1 MAGNVK
7 VTLKSVWDDKGVRD
21 AQKELGNL
29 GRGIGVAFGAATAAV
44 AGATAVIA
52 NFSAKAVTAAE
63 DVRQADNRLGQVAE
77 SMGIFGAQT
86 QAVTDRLIGLAEAN
100 EINLA
105 TDAETIKLAQ
115 AKLLTFKELAGSA
128 DEAGGAFDRAT
139 MAALDLAAAGFGS
152 AETNATQL
160 GKALQDPI
168 KGLTA
173 LTRSGVTFT
182 AEEKKKIKA
191 LVETGKTL
199 EAQDMILK
207 AIETQVGGTAAATA
221 KSSDKMKLAF
231 ENVYETVGEAL
242 LPVFD
247 ELTVA
252 ITDLTPEISKAL
264 TPVFA
269 ELGKVFRDEIVPLI
283 KEFTGWLAS
292 PKGTQAVRDL
302 TKAVV
307 DSVKG
312 FFEFTKNLIE
322 NWDQIVAVTTVL
334 VGLYGAIK
342 VFTTVTT
349 AARAAMLLFN
359 VALAAN
365 PIGALIV
372 TLGLATAA
380 VIAFSKEVTAES
392 QALKVAK
399 NETMALEQEQIQ
411 LTEKIKQGGLGV
423 GQYKNQLI
431 KVNDKLM
438 EAQTGFST
446 SAGEANRFTNALKE
460 STKQNNIL
468 NNASLAKYRGQL
480 GDTRVDAE
488 KLVNAQRELAYYMN
502 GGKPGTYKPL
512 TSEESGGGGGGGT
525 GDTIAEARKKVQK
538 IIQDTQKR
546 IADAQATYRKAVNEA
561 DRAFIQN
568 EIKIRQDYGVKLAG
582 VIEQSKNRIR
592 DAFRSVAEYNV
603 ATFLQSFREVEDAR
617 LKSFED
623 AKKAAED
630 VGTAFTQVF
639 VKGDPVKAYLDN
651 LRNKI
656 AANRKVLDTSAK
668 LLEAGFSQTFIEQI
682 ISTGDQGGL
691 ALAEGIL
698 ASGPDTIRE
707 VQSLFKEIESVS
719 TNGANAIADKLYNE
733 QGLATQELVTLF
745 ENTNQELND
754 ALAANYADYTKA
766 LEDAGTALKDSIKD
780 ITDDFD
786 DAITAMDGKL
796 GGLTATI
803 KAFRALLTGIADDTI
818 DATKPIV
825 RGSIG
830 KTSGAFTPPEF
841 NIDSALGQ
849 PQGTYAAQFPNLS
862 AAASNTVQ
870 NTNKPATVINV
881 NVATDQTQSTA
892 QVGQVIANA
901 INKYTGVGGKINLL

>member
-44 AGATAVIA
+44 AGATAVMA
-52 NFSAKAVTAAE
+52 QFASKAVTAAE

-77 SMGIFGAQT
+77 SMGLFGAQT

-191 LVETGKTL
+191 LVESGKTL
-199 EAQDMILK
+199 QAQDMILK

-283 KEFTGWLAS
+283 KDFTGWLAS

-312 FFEFTKNLIE
+312 FFDFTKNLME

-334 VGLYGAIK
+334 VSLYGAIK

-365 PIGALIV
+365 PIGALLV
-372 TLGLATAA
+372 VLGLTTAA
-380 VIAFSKEVTAES
+380 VIAFTKEVTPAT
-392 QALKVAK
+392 QAIKNAK

-438 EAQTGFST
+438 EAKTGFST
-446 SAGEANRFTNALKE
+446 SAGEANRFTDALKE

-512 TSEESGGGGGGGT
+512 DTTDTTTTTTTT
-525 GDTIAEARKKVQK
+525 GDTVAEARKQVQK
-538 IIQDTQKR
+538 IIKDAQKR
-546 IADAQATYRKAVNEA
+546 VAQAQATYRKAVA
-561 DRAFIQN
+561 DADKAFVAN

-623 AKKAAED
+623 AKKAAEE
-630 VGTAFTQVF
+630 VGTAFTDVF
-639 VKGDPVKAYLDN
+639 IKGDPVKAYLDN
-651 LRNKI
+651 LRAKI
-656 AANRKVLDTSAK
+656 AANKKILDTSAK

-682 ISTGDQGGL
+682 VSTGEQGGI
-691 ALAEGIL
+691 ALAEGLL
-698 ASGPDTIRE
+698 ASSPDTIRE
-707 VQSLFKEIESVS
+707 VQALFKEIESVS
-719 TNGANAIADKLYNE
+719 TNGANALADKLYQE
-733 QGLATQELVTLF
+733 QGLATQELIALF
-745 ENTNQELND
+745 DSTNKELND
-754 ALAANYADYTKA
+754 ALAANFGDYS
-766 LEDAGTALKDSIKD
+766 TALGDAATTLGDTIKD
-780 ITDDFD
+780 ITDDFNA
-786 DAITAMDGKL
+786 AIEDMDGKI
-796 GGLTATI
+796 GGLTATL
-803 KAFRALLTGIADDTI
+803 KAFYAMLEEITGKTI
-818 DATKPIV
+818 IATKPV
-825 RGSIG
+825 AGG
-830 KTSGAFTPPEF
+830 TNPNQPKMTAALWDAFDMGGAQAVANF
-841 NIDSALGQ
+841 NATMPVL
-849 PQGTYAAQFPNLS
+849 PNT
-862 AAASNTVQ
+862 ATATGATA
-870 NTNKPATVINV
+870 KPATVINV
-881 NVATDQTQSTA
+881 NVNTDQTQSTA
-892 QVGQVIANA
+892 QVGAVIANA
-901 INKYTGVGGKINLL
+901 ISKYTSSGGKVLL

>member
-1 MAGNVK
+1 MAVNV
-7 VTLKSVWDDKGVRD
+7 VVKSVFDDKGVRD
-21 AQKELGNL
+21 AQQTLGNL
-29 GRGIGVAFGAATAAV
+29 GKGIGVSFAAV
-44 AGATAVIA
+44 SAAVIGATAVIA
-52 NFSAKAVTAAE
+52 DFATKAVTAAE

-182 AEEKKKIKA
+182 KQEKENIKT
-191 LVETGKTL
+191 LVESGQTL
-199 EAQDMILK
+199 KAQDLILK

-322 NWDQIVAVTTVL
+322 NWDQIVAVTTVM
-334 VGLYGAIK
+334 VSLYGAIK

-365 PIGALIV
+365 PLGALLV
-372 TLGLATAA
+372 VLGLTVAA
-380 VIAFSKEVTAES
+380 VIAFTKEVTPAT
-392 QALKVAK
+392 QALKKAT

-411 LTEKIKQGGLGV
+411 LQEKIKQGGLGLS
-423 GQYKNQLI
+423 QYKNQLI
-431 KVNDKLM
+431 KVNDKLF
-438 EAQTGFST
+438 EAKNGFST
-446 SAGEANRFTNALKE
+446 SAGEANRFAKIKLDGVNNEIDATARKLKG
-460 STKQNNIL
+460 
-468 NNASLAKYRGQL
+468 LANQFGETT
-480 GDTRVDAE
+480 GE
-488 KLVNAQRELAYYMN
+488 AQRFANLN
-502 GGKPGTYKPL
+502 PDNKK
-512 TSEESGGGGGGGT
+512 EETGGGGGGGT
-525 GDTIAEARKKVQK
+525 GKPTAAELAAEARKKVQEAIK
-538 IIQDTQKR
+538 QAQKR
-546 IADAQATYRKAVNEA
+546 VAEAQATYRKAVAAA
-561 DRAFIQN
+561 DKAFIEN

-582 VIEQSKNRIR
+582 IIEQSKNRIR

-623 AKKAAED
+623 AKKAAEE

-639 VKGDPVKAYLDN
+639 IKGDPVKAYLDN
-651 LRNKI
+651 LRAKI
-656 AANRKVLDTSAK
+656 AANKKILDTSAK

-682 ISTGDQGGL
+682 ISTGNEGGL
-691 ALAEGIL
+691 ALAEGLL
-698 ASGPDTIRE
+698 ASSPETISE
-707 VQSLFKEIESVS
+707 VKALFKEIESIS
-719 TNGANAIADKLYNE
+719 TTGANSLADKLYAE
-733 QGLATQELVTLF
+733 QGLATAELIALF
-745 ENTNQELND
+745 DNTNKELND

-803 KAFRALLTGIADDTI
+803 KAFRASLTGIADDTI
-818 DATKPIV
+818 AATKPIV
-825 RGSIG
+825 PGSIG

>member
-7 VTLKSVWDDKGVRD
+7 VTLKSVFDDKGVRD

-29 GRGIGVAFGAATAAV
+29 GRGIGVAFAAAGAAV
-44 AGATAVIA
+44 AGAAAVIA

-63 DVRQADNRLGQVAE
+63 EVRQADNRLGQVAE
-77 SMGIFGAQT
+77 SMGLFGAQT
-86 QAVTDRLIGLAEAN
+86 QDVTDRLIGLAEAN
-100 EINLA
+100 EVNLA

-182 AEEKKKIKA
+182 AEERNKIKV
-191 LVETGKTL
+191 LTESGKVL

-207 AIETQVGGTAAATA
+207 AIENQVGGTAAATA

-264 TPVFA
+264 TPVFE

-312 FFEFTKNLIE
+312 FFEFTKGLIE
-322 NWDQIVAVTTVL
+322 NWNQIVAVTGVL
-334 VGLYGAIK
+334 VTLYGAMK
-342 VFTTVTT
+342 VFTTVTA

-365 PIGALIV
+365 PIGALLVVI
-372 TLGLATAA
+372 GLTTAA
-380 VIAFSKEVTAES
+380 VIAFTKEVTPAT
-392 QALKVAK
+392 QALKKAT
-399 NETMALEQEQIQ
+399 NETIALEQEQIQ
-411 LTEKIKQGGLGV
+411 LQEKIKQGGLGLS
-423 GQYKNQLI
+423 QYRNQLI

-438 EAQTGFST
+438 EAKTGFST
-446 SAGEANRFTNALKE
+446 SAGEANRFANIKLTGVNREIDTTANKLKG
-460 STKQNNIL
+460 
-468 NNASLAKYRGQL
+468 LANQFGETT
-480 GDTRVDAE
+480 GE
-488 KLVNAQRELAYYMN
+488 AQRFANLNPSNKNNNNQTTTTTTTTGPSAAELA
-502 GGKPGTYKPL
+502 
-512 TSEESGGGGGGGT
+512 
-525 GDTIAEARKKVQK
+525 AEARKKVQDAIK
-538 IIQDTQKR
+538 SAQKR
-546 IADAQATYRKAVNEA
+546 IAAAQATYRKAVAAA
-561 DRAFIQN
+561 DKAFIDN

-592 DAFRSVAEYNV
+592 DAFRSVAEFNV

-623 AKKAAED
+623 AKKAAEE

-639 VKGDPVKAYLDN
+639 IKGDPVKAYLDN
-651 LRNKI
+651 LRAKI
-656 AANRKVLDTSAK
+656 ASNRKILDTSAK

-682 ISTGDQGGL
+682 IATGNEGGV
-691 ALAEGIL
+691 ALAEGLL
-698 ASGPDTIRE
+698 ASSPDTIRE
-707 VQSLFKEIESVS
+707 VQDLFREIESVS
-719 TNGANAIADKLYNE
+719 TNGANQLANKLYDA
-733 QGLATQELVTLF
+733 QGLATQELVALF
-745 ENTNQELND
+745 DSTNQELND
-754 ALAANYADYTKA
+754 ALAANYADYTSA
-766 LEDAGTALKDSIKD
+766 LEDAGLALKDSIKD
-780 ITDDFD
+780 ITDDFNA
-786 DAITAMDGKL
+786 AIEEMDGKV

-803 KAFRALLTGIADDTI
+803 KAFRAMLGGLEAETRGATDVLKPTGAAGKVI
-818 DATKPIV
+818 KPSTEPFDIF
-825 RGSIG
+825 
-830 KTSGAFTPPEF
+830 K
-841 NIDSALGQ
+841 ALG
-849 PQGTYAAQFPNLS
+849 PQGIESFNFGMPVLPNTATAS
-862 AAASNTVQ
+862 ATAS
-870 NTNKPATVINV
+870 KPATVINV

>member
-1 MAGNVK
+1 MAVNV
-7 VTLKSVWDDKGVRD
+7 VVKSVFDDKGVRD
-21 AQKELGNL
+21 AQQTLGNL
-29 GRGIGVAFGAATAAV
+29 GKGIGVSFAAV
-44 AGATAVIA
+44 SAAVIGATAVIA
-52 NFSAKAVTAAE
+52 DFASKAVTAAE

-77 SMGIFGAQT
+77 SMGLFGAQT

-182 AEEKKKIKA
+182 KQEKENIKT
-191 LVETGKTL
+191 LVESGQTL
-199 EAQDMILK
+199 KAQDLILQ
-207 AIETQVGGTAAATA
+207 AIEKQVGGTAQATA

-247 ELTVA
+247 ELTLA

-264 TPVFA
+264 TPVFE

-307 DSVKG
+307 DGTKG

-322 NWDQIVAVTTVL
+322 NWDQIVAVTTVM

-359 VALAAN
+359 VALSAN
-365 PIGALIV
+365 PLGALLV
-372 TLGLATAA
+372 VLGLTVAA
-380 VIAFSKEVTAES
+380 VIAFTKEVTPAT
-392 QALKVAK
+392 QALKNAT
-399 NETMALEQEQIQ
+399 NQTMALEQEQIQ
-411 LTEKIKQGGLGV
+411 LQEKIKQGGLGLS
-423 GQYKNQLI
+423 QYKNQLI

-438 EAQTGFST
+438 EAKTGFST
-446 SAGEANRFTNALKE
+446 SAGEANRFANIKLTGVNNEIDATARRLKG
-460 STKQNNIL
+460 
-468 NNASLAKYRGQL
+468 LANQFGETTGEARRFADLAPATTTETG
-480 GDTRVDAE
+480 GD
-488 KLVNAQRELAYYMN
+488 
-502 GGKPGTYKPL
+502 
-512 TSEESGGGGGGGT
+512 GGGGGVSGKPT
-525 GDTIAEARKKVQK
+525 AAELAAEARKKVQDAIK
-538 IIQDTQKR
+538 SAQKR
-546 IADAQATYRKAVNEA
+546 VATAQATYRKAVAAA
-561 DRAFIQN
+561 DKAFIDN

-582 VIEQSKNRIR
+582 VIESSKNRIR
-592 DAFRSVAEYNV
+592 DAFRSVAEFNV

-623 AKKAAED
+623 AKKAAEE
-630 VGTAFTQVF
+630 VGTAFTDIF
-639 VKGDPVKAYLDN
+639 IKGDPVKSYLDN
-651 LRNKI
+651 LRAKI
-656 AANRKVLDTSAK
+656 VANRKILETSAK
-668 LLEAGFSQTFIEQI
+668 LLEAGFSQTFIEQV
-682 ISTGDQGGL
+682 ISTGEQGGL
-691 ALAEGIL
+691 ALAEGLL
-698 ASGPDTIRE
+698 ASSPETIRE

-719 TNGANAIADKLYNE
+719 TTGANSLADKLYAQ
-733 QGLATQELVTLF
+733 QGLATAELVTLF

-754 ALAANYADYTKA
+754 ALAANYADYTTA
-766 LEDAGTALKDSIKD
+766 LEDAGLALKDSIKD
-780 ITDDFD
+780 ITEDFNA
-786 DAITAMDGKL
+786 AIEEMDGKV

-803 KAFRALLTGIADDTI
+803 KAFKAMLAELAGETMA
-818 DATKPIV
+818 ATNPLKPK
-825 RGSIG
+825 GAAG
-830 KTSGAFTPPEF
+830 KVITPSNEPF
-841 NIDSALGQ
+841 DIFKALG
-849 PQGTYAAQFPNLS
+849 PQGVESFNFGMPVLPNTATATGS
-862 AAASNTVQ
+862 TS
-870 NTNKPATVINV
+870 KPTTVINV

-901 INKYTGVGGKINLL
+901 ISKYTSSGGKVLL

>member
-1 MAGNVK
+1 MAGNVR
-7 VTLKSVWDDKGVRD
+7 VVLKSVWDDKGVRD

-29 GRGIGVAFGAATAAV
+29 GKGIGVAFAAAGAAV

-322 NWDQIVAVTTVL
+322 NWDQIVAVTTVM
-334 VGLYGAIK
+334 VSLYGAIK

-365 PIGALIV
+365 PLGALLV
-372 TLGLATAA
+372 VLGLTVAA
-380 VIAFSKEVTAES
+380 VIAFTKEVTPATQE
-392 QALKVAK
+392 LKKAT
-399 NETMALEQEQIQ
+399 NETMALEQEQIRLQ
-411 LTEKIKQGGLGV
+411 GLIKQGGLGF

-431 KVNDKLM
+431 KVNDKLF
-438 EAQTGFST
+438 EAKNGFST
-446 SAGEANRFTNALKE
+446 SAGEANRFAKIKLDGVNNEIDATARKLKG
-460 STKQNNIL
+460 
-468 NNASLAKYRGQL
+468 LANQFGETT
-480 GDTRVDAE
+480 GE
-488 KLVNAQRELAYYMN
+488 AQRFANLNPDNNNNNNENENTSTSTGPTAAELA
-502 GGKPGTYKPL
+502 
-512 TSEESGGGGGGGT
+512 
-525 GDTIAEARKKVQK
+525 AEARKKVQEAIK
-538 IIQDTQKR
+538 SAQKR
-546 IADAQATYRKAVNEA
+546 VAEAQATYRKAVAAA
-561 DRAFIQN
+561 DKAFIEN

-582 VIEQSKNRIR
+582 IIEQSKNRIR

-623 AKKAAED
+623 AKKAAEE

-639 VKGDPVKAYLDN
+639 IKGDPVKAYLDN
-651 LRNKI
+651 LRAKI
-656 AANRKVLDTSAK
+656 AANKKILDTSAK

-682 ISTGDQGGL
+682 ISTGNEGGL
-691 ALAEGIL
+691 ALAEGLL
-698 ASGPDTIRE
+698 ASSPETISE
-707 VQSLFKEIESVS
+707 VKSLFKEIESIS
-719 TNGANAIADKLYNE
+719 TTGANSLADKLYAE
-733 QGLATQELVTLF
+733 QGLATQELVKLF
-745 ENTNQELND
+745 EDTNKELND
-754 ALAANYADYTKA
+754 ALAANFEDYSDALGDAADA
-766 LEDAGTALKDSIKD
+766 LRDSITE
-780 ITDDFD
+780 ITDDFN
-786 DAITAMDGKL
+786 DAIDEMDGKI
-796 GGLTATI
+796 GGLGKTI
-803 KAFRALLTGIADDTI
+803 KAFRALLAGVAEDTVAATTPVAGGTNPNQPRMTAELWDAFDMGAVNAADL
-818 DATKPIV
+818 
-825 RGSIG
+825 
-830 KTSGAFTPPEF
+830 FTPMPV
-841 NIDSALGQ
+841 L
-849 PQGTYAAQFPNLS
+849 PNTATS
-862 AAASNTVQ
+862 TTTAS
-870 NTNKPATVINV
+870 KPTTVINV

>member
-1 MAGNVK
+1 MAVNV
-7 VTLKSVWDDKGVRD
+7 VVKSVFDDKGVRD
-21 AQKELGNL
+21 AQQTLGNL
-29 GRGIGVAFGAATAAV
+29 GKSIGIGFAAV
-44 AGATAVIA
+44 SAAVVGATAVIA
-52 NFSAKAVTAAE
+52 DFASKAVTAAE
-63 DVRQADNRLGQVAE
+63 DVRQADSRLGQVAE
-77 SMGIFGAQT
+77 SMGIFGEQT
-86 QAVTDRLIGLAEAN
+86 QQVTDRLIGLAEAN

-115 AKLLTFKELAGSA
+115 AKLLTFKQLAGSA

-182 AEEKKKIKA
+182 AEEKNKIKT

-199 EAQDMILK
+199 QAQDMILK

-264 TPVFA
+264 TPVFE

-312 FFEFTKNLIE
+312 FFDFTKNLIE
-322 NWDQIVAVTTVL
+322 NWDQIVAVTGVL
-334 VGLYGAIK
+334 ITLYGAIK

-359 VALAAN
+359 VALSAN
-365 PIGALIV
+365 PLGALLV
-372 TLGLATAA
+372 VLGLTVAA
-380 VIAFSKEVTAES
+380 VIAFTKEVTPAT
-392 QALKVAK
+392 QAIKNAK
-399 NETMALEQEQIQ
+399 NETMALEQEQIK
-411 LTEKIKQGGLGV
+411 LKEKIKQGGLGLS
-423 GQYKNQLI
+423 QYKTQLI

-438 EAQTGFST
+438 ETKTGFSS
-446 SAGEANRFTNALKE
+446 SAGEANRFNQIKTD
-460 STKQNNIL
+460 
-468 NNASLAKYRGQL
+468 G
-480 GDTRVDAE
+480 
-488 KLVNAQRELAYYMN
+488 VNAQIDKTALKLQHLFNKFGE
-502 GGKPGTYKPL
+502 T
-512 TSEESGGGGGGGT
+512 T
-525 GDTIAEARKKVQK
+525 AEARRFAALKPAEVITPDPVVTTGPSAAEQAEDARKQVQK
-538 IIQDTQKR
+538 IIKDAQKR
-546 IADAQATYRKAVNEA
+546 VAEAQSTYRKAVAAA
-561 DRAFIQN
+561 DKAFIEN
-568 EIKIRQDYGVKLAG
+568 EIKIRQDFGVKLAG

-603 ATFLQSFREVEDAR
+603 ATFLASFRDVEDAR

-630 VGTAFTQVF
+630 LGTAFTDTF
-639 VKGDPVKAYLDN
+639 TKGDPVKAYLDN
-651 LRNKI
+651 LRAKISANKKI
-656 AANRKVLDTSAK
+656 LDTSAK

-682 ISTGDQGGL
+682 ISTGEQGGL
-691 ALAEGIL
+691 ALAEGLL
-698 ASGPDTIRE
+698 ASSPETLSE
-707 VQSLFKEIESVS
+707 VQSLFKQIESIS
-719 TNGANAIADKLYNE
+719 TNGANALADQLYAD
-733 QGLATQELVTLF
+733 QGLATQELVDLF
-745 ENTNQELND
+745 ENTNKELND
-754 ALAANYADYTKA
+754 ALEQNFLDYTKA
-766 LEDAGTALKDSIKD
+766 LNDAGTALKDSIKD
-780 ITDDFD
+780 ITEDFN
-786 DAITAMDGKL
+786 DAITEMDGKV

-803 KAFRALLTGIADDTI
+803 KAFRDMLAGAAEETI
-818 DATKPIV
+818 DATTPLSK
-825 RGSIG
+825 GSSN
-830 KTSGAFTPPEF
+830 KTNGSFTPEPF
-841 NIDSALGQ
+841 DIFKALG
-849 PQGTYAAQFPNLS
+849 PQGIESFNFGMPILPNT
-862 AAASNTVQ
+862 ATASGGTS
-870 NTNKPATVINV
+870 KPATVINV

-901 INKYTGVGGKINLL
+901 INKYTGVGGRVLL

>member
-1 MAGNVK
+1 MAVNV
-7 VTLKSVWDDKGVRD
+7 VVKSVFDDKGVRD
-21 AQKELGNL
+21 AQQTLGNL
-29 GRGIGVAFGAATAAV
+29 GKGIGVSFAAV
-44 AGATAVIA
+44 SAAVIGATAVIA
-52 NFSAKAVTAAE
+52 DFASKAVTAAE

-77 SMGIFGAQT
+77 SMGLFGAQT

-100 EINLA
+100 EVNLA

-182 AEEKKKIKA
+182 KQEKENIKT
-191 LVETGKTL
+191 LVESGQTL
-199 EAQDMILK
+199 KAQDLILQ
-207 AIETQVGGTAAATA
+207 AIETQVGGTAEATA

-264 TPVFA
+264 TPVFE

-307 DSVKG
+307 EAVKG
-312 FFEFTKNLIE
+312 FFTFTKNLME

-359 VALAAN
+359 VALTAN

-372 TLGLATAA
+372 TFGLATAA
-380 VIAFSKEVTAES
+380 VIAFSKEVTKES

-411 LTEKIKQGGLGV
+411 LTEKIKQGGLGLS
-423 GQYKNQLI
+423 QYKKQLI
-431 KVNDKLM
+431 LVNDKLM
-438 EAQTGFST
+438 EAKTGFSS
-446 SAGEANRFTNALKE
+446 SAGEANRFANIKLTGVNNEIDATARRLKG
-460 STKQNNIL
+460 
-468 NNASLAKYRGQL
+468 LANQFGETT
-480 GDTRVDAE
+480 GE
-488 KLVNAQRELAYYMN
+488 AQRFANLRPTTPAS
-502 GGKPGTYKPL
+502 GGGA
-512 TSEESGGGGGGGT
+512 GGGGGGGGGAT
-525 GDTIAEARKKVQK
+525 GPTPAEQAAEARKQVQK
-538 IIQDTQKR
+538 II
-546 IADAQATYRKAVNEA
+546 ADAQRRVASAQASYRKATAEA
-561 DRAFIQN
+561 EKAFLAS

-582 VIEQSKNRIR
+582 IIESSKNRIR
-592 DAFRSVAEYNV
+592 DAFRSVAEYNI
-603 ATFLQSFREVEDAR
+603 ATFLQSFKEVEDAR

-623 AKKAAED
+623 AKKAAEE

-639 VKGDPVKAYLDN
+639 IKGDPVKAYLDN

-656 AANRKVLDTSAK
+656 ASNKKILDTSAK
-668 LLEAGFSQTFIEQI
+668 LLEAGFSQTFIEQV
-682 ISTGDQGGL
+682 ISTGESGGL
-691 ALAEGIL
+691 ALAEGLL
-698 ASGPDTIRE
+698 ASSPDTIRE

-719 TNGANAIADKLYNE
+719 TNGANAIANQLYNE
-733 QGLATQELVTLF
+733 QGLATQELVALF
-745 ENTNQELND
+745 DSTNQELND

-766 LEDAGTALKDSIKD
+766 LEDAGTALKDSIKE
-780 ITDDFD
+780 ITEDFN
-786 DAITAMDGKL
+786 DAITAMDGKV

-803 KAFRALLTGIADDTI
+803 RSFYAMLAKIAGITI
-818 DATKPIV
+818 DETTMLPFDDGTGPKLPAL
-825 RGSIG
+825 SDADLYD
-830 KTSGAFTPPEF
+830 TSDFIQLDRF
-841 NIDSALGQ
+841 
-849 PQGTYAAQFPNLS
+849 PQIPANAR
-862 AAASNTVQ
+862 NTVQ
-870 NTNKPATVINV
+870 NASQPATVINL
-881 NVATDQTQSTA
+881 NVKTDQTQSTA

>member
-1 MAGNVK
+1 MAVNV
-7 VTLKSVWDDKGVRD
+7 VVKSVFDDKGVRD
-21 AQKELGNL
+21 AQQTLGNL
-29 GRGIGVAFGAATAAV
+29 GKGIGVSFAAV
-44 AGATAVIA
+44 SAAVIGATAVIA
-52 NFSAKAVTAAE
+52 DFASKAVTAAE

-77 SMGIFGAQT
+77 SMGLFGSQT
-86 QAVTDRLIGLAEAN
+86 QAVTNRLIELAEAN
-100 EINLA
+100 EVNLA

-307 DSVKG
+307 DGVKG
-312 FFEFTKNLIE
+312 FFDFTKELIE

-372 TLGLATAA
+372 VLGLATAA
-380 VIAFSKEVTAES
+380 TIAFSKEVTAES

-438 EAQTGFST
+438 EAKTGFST
-446 SAGEANRFTNALKE
+446 SAGEANKFTNALKE

-480 GDTRVDAE
+480 GDTRIDAE

-512 TSEESGGGGGGGT
+512 VSEETGGGGGGGGGA
-525 GDTIAEARKKVQK
+525 GDTAAEARKNVQK
-538 IIQDTQKR
+538 IIKDAQKR
-546 IADAQATYRKAVNEA
+546 VAAAQATYRKAVNDA
-561 DRAFIQN
+561 DKAFIAN

-582 VIEQSKNRIR
+582 IIEQSKNRIR

-623 AKKAAED
+623 AKKSAEEL
-630 VGTAFTQVF
+630 GTAFTDVF
-639 VKGDPVKAYLDN
+639 TAGDPVKAYLEN

-656 AANRKVLDTSAK
+656 ASNKKILDTSAK
-668 LLEAGFSQTFIEQI
+668 LLQAGFSQTFIEQI
-682 ISTGDQGGL
+682 IATGETGGL
-691 ALAEGIL
+691 ALAEGLL
-698 ASGPDTIRE
+698 ASSPDTIAE
-707 VQSLFKEIESVS
+707 VQSLFKQIENVS
-719 TNGANAIADKLYNE
+719 TTGANTLADNLYDQ
-733 QGLATQELVTLF
+733 QGLATQELIKLF
-745 ENTNQELND
+745 DDTNKELND
-754 ALAANYADYTKA
+754 ALAQNFADYS
-766 LEDAGTALKDSIKD
+766 TALGEAADALRDSIKE

-786 DAITAMDGKL
+786 DAITELDGKL
-796 GGLTATI
+796 GGLSATI
-803 KAFRALLTGIADDTI
+803 KAFRASLTGVAEETVAATTPVAGGTNPNQPKMTAELW
-818 DATKPIV
+818 DAFDMT
-825 RGSIG
+825 GSNFA
-830 KTSGAFTPPEF
+830 T
-841 NIDSALGQ
+841 
-849 PQGTYAAQFPNLS
+849 AQFPTLS
-862 AAASNTVQ
+862 APASNLLQ
-870 NTNKPATVINV
+870 NTTQPATVINV
-881 NVATDQTQSTA
+881 NVSTDQTQSTA
-892 QVGQVIANA
+892 QVGQVIANT
-901 INKYTGVGGKINLL
+901 INKYTRSGGKLNLLL

>member
-44 AGATAVIA
+44 AGATAVMA
-52 NFSAKAVTAAE
+52 QFASKAVTAAE

-77 SMGIFGAQT
+77 SMGLFGAQT
-86 QAVTDRLIGLAEAN
+86 QEVTNRLISLAEAN
-100 EINLA
+100 EVNLA

-264 TPVFA
+264 TPVFE

-307 DSVKG
+307 DGTKG

-322 NWDQIVAVTTVL
+322 NWDQIVAVTTVM

-365 PIGALIV
+365 PLGALLV
-372 TLGLATAA
+372 VLGLTVAA
-380 VIAFSKEVTAES
+380 VIAFTKEVTPAT
-392 QALKVAK
+392 QALKKAT

-411 LTEKIKQGGLGV
+411 LIEKIKQGGLGL

-438 EAQTGFST
+438 QTKTGFSS
-446 SAGEANRFTNALKE
+446 SAGEANRFNKIKTDGVNAEIDKTALKL
-460 STKQNNIL
+460 QNLFNKFGETTAEARRFAALKPEEVITPETP
-468 NNASLAKYRGQL
+468 
-480 GDTRVDAE
+480 DTPSGPSAAE
-488 KLVNAQRELAYYMN
+488 LF
-502 GGKPGTYKPL
+502 
-512 TSEESGGGGGGGT
+512 
-525 GDTIAEARKKVQK
+525 AEARKKVQAAIK
-538 IIQDTQKR
+538 QAQKR
-546 IADAQATYRKAVNEA
+546 VADAQATYRKAVNDA
-561 DRAFIQN
+561 DKAFIAN

-582 VIEQSKNRIR
+582 IIEQSKNRIR

-623 AKKAAED
+623 AKKSAEEL
-630 VGTAFTQVF
+630 GTAFTDVF
-639 VKGDPVKAYLDN
+639 TAGDPVKAYLDN
-651 LRNKI
+651 LRAKI
-656 AANRKVLDTSAK
+656 VANRKILETSAK
-668 LLEAGFSQTFIEQI
+668 LLQAGFSQTFIEQI
-682 ISTGDQGGL
+682 ISTGETGGL
-691 ALAEGIL
+691 ALAEGLL
-698 ASGPDTIRE
+698 ASSPETIAE
-707 VQSLFKEIESVS
+707 VQSLFKQIESVS
-719 TNGANAIADKLYNE
+719 TNGANQLADKLYEE
-733 QGLATQELVTLF
+733 QGLATQELITLF
-745 ENTNQELND
+745 ENTNKELND
-754 ALAANYADYTKA
+754 ALAANFEDYSDA
-766 LEDAGTALKDSIKD
+766 LGEAATALKDSIKE

-786 DAITAMDGKL
+786 EAITEMDGKL
-796 GGLTATI
+796 GGLTKTVQEFY
-803 KAFRALLTGIADDTI
+803 KLLAEIT
-818 DATKPIV
+818 
-825 RGSIG
+825 G
-830 KTSGAFTPPEF
+830 KTLMATTPIAGGTNPNQPKMTPELWDAFDMTGSNF
-841 NIDSALGQ
+841 A
-849 PQGTYAAQFPNLS
+849 TAQFPTLSAPAANLS
-862 AAASNTVQ
+862 Q
-870 NTNKPATVINV
+870 NTTQPATVINV
-881 NVATDQTQSTA
+881 NVKTDQTQSTA
-892 QVGQVIANA
+892 QVGQVIATA
-901 INKYTGVGGKINLL
+901 INKYTGVGGRVLL

>member
-21 AQKELGNL
+21 AQKELSNL
-29 GRGIGVAFGAATAAV
+29 GKGIGVAFAAAGAAVV
-44 AGATAVIA
+44 AATAVIA
-52 NFSAKAVTAAE
+52 DFASKAVSAAE
-63 DVRQADNRLGQVAE
+63 DVRLADNRLGQVAE
-77 SMGIFGAQT
+77 SMGLFGAQT

-182 AEEKKKIKA
+182 KQEKENIKT
-191 LVETGKTL
+191 LVESGQTL
-199 EAQDMILK
+199 KAQDLILQ

-264 TPVFA
+264 TPVFE

-307 DSVKG
+307 DGTKG

-334 VGLYGAIK
+334 VGLYSAIK
-342 VFTTVTT
+342 VFTAVTT
-349 AARAAMLLFN
+349 AARAAVVLFG
-359 VALAAN
+359 ASLTAT
-365 PIGALIV
+365 PLGALLV
-372 TLGLATAA
+372 VLGLTTAA
-380 VIAFSKEVTAES
+380 VIAFTKEVTPAT
-392 QALKVAK
+392 QALKKAT

-411 LTEKIKQGGLGV
+411 LIEKIKQGGLGL

-438 EAQTGFST
+438 ETKTGFSS
-446 SAGEANRFTNALKE
+446 SAGEANRF
-460 STKQNNIL
+460 NNI
-468 NNASLAKYRGQL
+468 KTDG
-480 GDTRVDAE
+480 
-488 KLVNAQRELAYYMN
+488 VNAQIDKTALKLQNLFNKFGETTAEARRFAALKPEEVITPETLDTPSGPSAAELF
-502 GGKPGTYKPL
+502 
-512 TSEESGGGGGGGT
+512 
-525 GDTIAEARKKVQK
+525 AEARKKVQAAIK
-538 IIQDTQKR
+538 QAQKR
-546 IADAQATYRKAVNEA
+546 VADAQTTYRKAVAAA
-561 DRAFIQN
+561 DKAFVEN

-582 VIEQSKNRIR
+582 VIDQSKNRIR
-592 DAFRSVAEYNV
+592 DAFRSVAEYNIS
-603 ATFLQSFREVEDAR
+603 TFLQSFREVEDAR

-623 AKKAAED
+623 AKKAAEE
-630 VGTAFTQVF
+630 VGTAFTDIF
-639 VKGDPVKAYLDN
+639 IKGDPVKAYLDN
-651 LRNKI
+651 LRAKITANKKI
-656 AANRKVLDTSAK
+656 LDTSAK
-668 LLEAGFSQTFIEQI
+668 LLEAGFSQTFIEQV
-682 ISTGDQGGL
+682 ISTGEQGGL
-691 ALAEGIL
+691 ALAEGLL
-698 ASGPDTIRE
+698 ASSPDTIRE
-707 VQSLFKEIESVS
+707 VQALFKEIESVS
-719 TNGANAIADKLYNE
+719 TTGANAIANKLYQE
-733 QGLATQELVTLF
+733 QGLATAELVTLF

-754 ALAANYADYTKA
+754 ALAANYADYTKS
-766 LEDAGTALKDSIKD
+766 LEDAGLALKDSIKD
-780 ITDDFD
+780 ITEDFNA
-786 DAITAMDGKL
+786 AIEEMDGKV

-803 KAFRALLTGIADDTI
+803 KAFKAMLAGAEAEARAATTVIKPTGA
-818 DATKPIV
+818 A
-825 RGSIG
+825 G
-830 KTSGAFTPPEF
+830 KVITPSNEPF
-841 NIDSALGQ
+841 DIFKALGPQGIDSFNFGMPVLPNTA
-849 PQGTYAAQFPNLS
+849 TATAAGS
-862 AAASNTVQ
+862 
-870 NTNKPATVINV
+870 KPTTVINL
-881 NVATDQTQSTA
+881 NVSTDQTQSTA
-892 QVGQVIANA
+892 QVGAVIANA
-901 INKYTGVGGKINLL
+901 ISKYTANGGKVLL